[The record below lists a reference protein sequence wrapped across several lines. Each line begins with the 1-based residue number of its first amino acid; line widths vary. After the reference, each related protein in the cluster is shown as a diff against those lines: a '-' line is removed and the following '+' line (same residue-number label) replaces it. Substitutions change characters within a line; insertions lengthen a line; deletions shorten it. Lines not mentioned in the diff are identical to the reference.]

1 LNGDGGG
8 ILIVWSLVGGADIG
22 GSSLAGSHRLQLLD
36 LDVAGESFS
45 TGAEVDVEEVPDAD
59 DVTDTGR
66 LASKTNRELVPV
78 DMGLVRT
85 GDMVLRNSRYAD
97 GGVMGVLISS
107 SRLMLAK
114 SGVVA
119 EWTMGDLSSDG

>member
-78 DMGLVRT
+78 DIGLVRT
-85 GDMVLRNSRYAD
+85 GDMVLRNSR
-97 GGVMGVLISS
+97 
-107 SRLMLAK
+107 
-114 SGVVA
+114 
-119 EWTMGDLSSDG
+119 